1 MTGYR
6 IRVLHRADEAVFRR
20 VRLDA
25 LRLHPTA
32 FSASPDENARTT
44 PDELARRLL
53 EPPNCM
59 FGGFAPGG
67 DLVGTTALRPESGA
81 KSQHKGSIFAVY
93 VDAAHRG
100 TGLARALVE
109 AAIAQAR
116 DARLCVVHLT
126 VSLDNEAARRLYA
139 KLGFRAYGIERR
151 GLCVD
156 GIFHDQELM
165 ALDLD

>member
-1 MTGYR
+1 MTGYV
-6 IRVLHRADEAVFRR
+6 IRLLTRADEPVFRR

-32 FSASPDENARTT
+32 FGASYEAEVRTT
-44 PDELARRLL
+44 PAALGARLL
-53 EPPNCM
+53 EPPSYM
-59 FGGFAPGG
+59 FGGFAADGV
-67 DLVGTTALRPESGA
+67 LVGTTALRLQESA
-81 KSQHKGSIFAVY
+81 KQRHKGSVFAVY

-109 AAIAQAR
+109 AAIARAR
-116 DARLCVVHLT
+116 DARLSVVHLT
-126 VSLDNEAARRLYA
+126 VTLGNDAARRLYA
-139 KLGFRAYGIERR
+139 ELGFRTYGIERR

-156 GIFHDQELM
+156 GVFHDEELM